1 MEEVRSKIEAEVP
14 GLEIETAQL
23 MEDLI
28 GDLTSVPQP
37 VEIKLFSEDQ
47 KLLSKLAP
55 QVTDAISKVP
65 GLVEIKNGIVP
76 AGDALTIQVDRSKAA
91 LEGVDPDTISKTLES
106 YIAGNVTTSIQH
118 GPKLIGV
125 RVRLPDSQHETR
137 QQVLDLLMLT
147 RDGHLLRLTPLA
159 TLTE

>member
-76 AGDALTIQVDRSKAA
+76 AGHALTIQVDRSKAA
-91 LEGVDPDTISKTLES
+91 LEGVDPDTLSKTLVGH
-106 YIAGNVTTSIQH
+106 IPARATTPIH
-118 GPKLIGV
+118 HRPTLIRPTV
-125 RVRLPDSQHETR
+125 H
-137 QQVLDLLMLT
+137 
-147 RDGHLLRLTPLA
+147 
-159 TLTE
+159 